1 MNPSD
6 SPGSCVDGLG
16 RPRIGALELVVE
28 MRLICVLNCVCVVS
42 FVSRVFLVEF
52 PLSVL
57 VNSEAGVRAVAPGGF
72 A

>member
-1 MNPSD
+1 M
-6 SPGSCVDGLG
+6 GGLG
-16 RPRIGALELVVE
+16 RPRIGAFELVVE

-42 FVSRVFLVEF
+42 FVRELLVEF